1 VTCGRRV
8 RWQGEVIS
16 AGREGREREP
26 PMVVVPSH
34 AAGRTG
40 GRRKARAIASGAG
53 GGTSSPPPLTR
64 ARPGRVRVH
73 HPAFFTVRA
82 CQPARKMD
90 SILCRPRTKIP
101 LHVNYCTLYLDHFHV
116 LYLGAAPRSN
126 QCHFSP
132 RYQVCLRVWHPEQ
145 AVLFLDEILPRS
157 GLTTASFCFH

>member
-64 ARPGRVRVH
+64 ALPGRVRVH
-73 HPAFFTVRA
+73 HPAFFYGTGL
-82 CQPARKMD
+82 PAGPENGLDPLSPSYEDTPTRE
-90 SILCRPRTKIP
+90 LLYFVPRPFSR
-101 LHVNYCTLYLDHFHV
+101 VV
-116 LYLGAAPRSN
+116 PRRCSA
-126 QCHFSP
+126 FESVP
-132 RYQVCLRVWHPEQ
+132 FFTALPGLFTRLASGTGRV
-145 AVLFLDEILPRS
+145 VFR
-157 GLTTASFCFH
+157 